1 MEAGPWRPSAGGMS
15 TIGLSAPAAYVL
27 RSLMEHPQR
36 DTAQAIADGA
46 PAAEGLDTATT
57 HDGLGELAARDLA
70 TEGEGGRWRLT
81 DHGRAAQ
88 ERG

>member
-1 MEAGPWRPSAGGMS
+1 MS

-46 PAAEGLDTATT
+46 PDAEGLDTATT
-57 HDGLGELAARDLA
+57 HDGLDELAARGLA
-70 TEGEGGRWRLT
+70 VEGEDGRWRLT
-81 DHGRAAQ
+81 DRGRAAQ
-88 ERG
+88 QPG

>member
-1 MEAGPWRPSAGGMS
+1 MS

-46 PAAEGLDTATT
+46 AAAEGLDTATA
-57 HDGLGELAARDLA
+57 HHGLGELAARGLA
-70 TEGEGGRWRLT
+70 VEGEDGRWRLT
-81 DHGRAAQ
+81 DRGRDAQ
-88 ERG
+88 QPG